1 LSAVVF
7 GDDMQQCREV
17 AQRLEWG
24 MVFIN
29 QPAWSRASLPFG
41 WIKKSWYGKEN
52 GPDGLKAFTNK
63 KVIVY

>member
-7 GDDMQQCREV
+7 GDDIEQCRSV
-17 AQRLEWG
+17 AERLEWG

-41 WIKKSWYGKEN
+41 GIKKSGYGKEN
-52 GPDGLKAFTNK
+52 WPDGLKAFTNK